1 MAGEKEKFWNHNHKS
16 RRQYVAL
23 EHGTPLLSRQ
33 GGDIWFGL
41 SLASVGLGD
50 PIWPLICSLP
60 RHRDLW
66 SSDVKYCQLHCR
78 AVNMFKRSSPLQ
90 KENRLRLIVHNSH
103 FTTLYLP
110 VSRRWCGKH
119 YGPPSTKTTSCRL
132 QLIIQESG
140 LETPFRYLGAC
151 MP

>member
-1 MAGEKEKFWNHNHKS
+1 MAGEKFWNHNHKS

-23 EHGTPLLSRQ
+23 EHGTPLLRVGVGIS
-33 GGDIWFGL
+33 D
-41 SLASVGLGD
+41 LAFHLPPWVWVILF
-50 PIWPLICSLP
+50 WPLICSLP

-66 SSDVKYCQLHCR
+66 SNDVKILPTSLSCR
-78 AVNMFKRSSPLQ
+78 QYVQEKSTSAK
-90 KENRLRLIVHNSH
+90 KKKRLRLIVHKSH
-103 FTTLYLP
+103 FTTLHLP

-119 YGPPSTKTTSCRL
+119 YGPPSTKTTSYRL